1 VDARV
6 EGNPVPISTFPM
18 PPVETFAKNGGRF
31 GAHNLHENLP
41 VPGSWRSD
49 SVIVGTFF
57 GGGVRAFDVTNPYQP
72 QEIAYFVPPA
82 PKLSR
87 VGSIQ
92 LNDVYVDDRRLVYTV
107 DRFAGGLYV
116 LEMKI

>member
-1 VDARV
+1 
-6 EGNPVPISTFPM
+6 
-18 PPVETFAKNGGRF
+18 
-31 GAHNLHENLP
+31 
-41 VPGSWRSD
+41 
-49 SVIVGTFF
+49 
-57 GGGVRAFDVTNPYQP
+57 GVRAFDVTNPYQP

-87 VGSIQ
+87 TGSIQ

-116 LEMKI
+116 LAMTICSPALRAIRCGGDIWARHSAGVWCACIERRLELLLLRYGAALTS